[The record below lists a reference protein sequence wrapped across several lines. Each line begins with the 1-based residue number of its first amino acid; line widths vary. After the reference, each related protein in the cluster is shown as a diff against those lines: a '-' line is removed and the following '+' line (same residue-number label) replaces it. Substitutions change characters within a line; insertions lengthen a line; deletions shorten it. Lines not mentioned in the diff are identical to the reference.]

1 LPHTINRWWTAVDTV
16 EALAPDTV
24 VVRWNRPWVEADL
37 MFSNPYPKHL
47 LEAPLTADPSSLP
60 ALPYFTDEYVGTGP
74 FRLRE
79 FVRDSHVSLQANA
92 QYVLGRPKID
102 EIDVRFIPDPN
113 TLAANLLAGQVQ
125 LTLGTSVPLE
135 LAVEIRDQWPE
146 GTLRTRPIDNVV
158 ALWPQHKDPRPAII
172 GDPRFR
178 RALWHAIDRQLLVDS
193 IQAGMAPIAH
203 GKIPP
208 HDPLYADVETA
219 LVKYDYDPRTAA
231 RMIEGLGYARNPD
244 GFFRDRSGETLTV
257 DLRTGGLQVAQKAL
271 FPIRDDWQQ
280 VGVKVDAHVIPP
292 QQYNDG
298 EYRASRPGFELS
310 RHSASV
316 VALQNYLSRT
326 IPSAENRYTGGNKPH
341 YYNPEMDAIVEQ
353 LQVAIPRAQRVE
365 LLRQILRHASE
376 QAVNLYLY
384 YDVGPTL
391 LSSRVRG
398 VDSGNVVL
406 GAHLWTV
413 N

>member
-1 LPHTINRWWTAVDTV
+1 
-16 EALAPDTV
+16 
-24 VVRWNRPWVEADL
+24 
-37 MFSNPYPKHL
+37 
-47 LEAPLTADPSSLP
+47 
-60 ALPYFTDEYVGTGP
+60 
-74 FRLRE
+74 
-79 FVRDSHVSLQANA
+79 
-92 QYVLGRPKID
+92 
-102 EIDVRFIPDPN
+102 
-113 TLAANLLAGQVQ
+113 
-125 LTLGTSVPLE
+125 
-135 LAVEIRDQWPE
+135 
-146 GTLRTRPIDNVV
+146 
-158 ALWPQHKDPRPAII
+158 
-172 GDPRFR
+172 
-178 RALWHAIDRQLLVDS
+178 
-193 IQAGMAPIAH
+193 MAPIAH

-341 YYNPEMDAIVEQ
+341 YYNPEMDALVEQ